1 MATLAVARAAD
12 TLTLVRLA
20 IAAALVF
27 VLAAGW
33 LGPAAVMLVLGWT
46 TDTFD
51 GILARRAPGMTRLG
65 GWDATVDALVGL
77 GLLVGLVA
85 GGYTPA
91 VWLVPQLTLAA
102 LLFFCHSAASGM
114 LLQGIAYGWMLRTLV
129 DETAIGLAV
138 MLAGIAAAAIVH
150 GHRVP
155 RVLLPKF
162 FADVARLKRL
172 GPSRPG
178 GDG

>member
-12 TLTLVRLA
+12 TLTLLRLA
-20 IAAALVF
+20 IAVSMVF
-27 VLAAGW
+27 VLTAGR
-33 LGPAAVMLVLGWT
+33 LGLAAVILVFGWT

-65 GWDATVDALVGL
+65 TWDATVDGMVGL
-77 GLLVGLVA
+77 GLIVGLVA

-91 VWLVPQLTLAA
+91 VWLVPEFAFAA
-102 LLFFCHSAASGM
+102 LLLFFRSAASGM
-114 LLQGIAYGWMLRTLV
+114 LLQGIAYGWFLRTLAY
-129 DETAIGLAV
+129 ETETGLVV
-138 MLAGIAAAAIVH
+138 MLAGIAAAAIIH

-172 GPSRPG
+172 GRSPG
-178 GDG
+178 GRK